1 MELDIAT
8 KADIDALRDDISVLT
23 ILVQKLVKD
32 SKSREVVSVA
42 DLCEMKGI
50 SRTQLV
56 SRMPY
61 LMPNNGMSD
70 YPGKRRWNISTLLEW
85 EKIPV
90 NERKI
95 AWEQLQRRKK

>member
-32 SKSREVVSVA
+32 SKSREVISVA